1 MLSSQKRTIWVYQ
14 ACILKMPSVM
24 VVWINEPKI
33 KLGAWKLQSS
43 RLKAAGL
50 VVSGKTGTAQVRAL
64 KRDKDGRPVAEV
76 AYEGR
81 DHAWFAG
88 YAPAEDPVVAVAV
101 LVEHGGSGGRAAAP
115 IAFEIMAS
123 VLVPEDEG

>member
-1 MLSSQKRTIWVYQ
+1 LNFKREHLDLVREGLLQ
-14 ACILKMPSVM
+14 
-24 VVWINEPKI
+24 VVNDPNGTAYSAFYNAKE
-33 KLGAWKLQSS
+33 GAGAA
-43 RLKAAGL
+43 RLKEAGL

-64 KRDKDGRPVAEV
+64 KRDKEGRPVAEV

>member
-1 MLSSQKRTIWVYQ
+1 M
-14 ACILKMPSVM
+14 
-24 VVWINEPKI
+24 
-33 KLGAWKLQSS
+33 
-43 RLKAAGL
+43 
-50 VVSGKTGTAQVRAL
+50 RAL
-64 KRDKDGRPVAEV
+64 KRDKVGRPGAEV

-123 VLVPEDEG
+123 VLVPKDEG